1 MWHAQGRKR
10 CVVVLLKPPQFF
22 CFCIGELP
30 CASKEVNVVDWSS
43 LVSSDIS
50 QTAIL
55 MQTDP
60 SLPRSTSKPAR
71 VAECRLGI
79 HFSQA

>member
-1 MWHAQGRKR
+1 MWHAQGGKW

-43 LVSSDIS
+43 LVSSCME
-50 QTAIL
+50 Q
-55 MQTDP
+55 
-60 SLPRSTSKPAR
+60 
-71 VAECRLGI
+71 V
-79 HFSQA
+79 